1 MRLNWVTLI
10 REYVK
15 RFDYMHIPL
24 EDIKKYDEKNNLK
37 VSVQLEPE
45 NISQEIVVNGNMQ
58 IWQIVVQISR
68 AFNLRIS
75 EFEIV
80 TKKGPLDQSIYYD
93 AVSAYVIKQLQ
104 ISRIDE
110 KKLNNENPR
119 RLIGQD
125 KQFLR

>member
-1 MRLNWVTLI
+1 M
-10 REYVK
+10 
-15 RFDYMHIPL
+15 
-24 EDIKKYDEKNNLK
+24 
-37 VSVQLEPE
+37 SLEPD
-45 NISQEIVVNGNMQ
+45 NINQEIIVNANMQ

-110 KKLNNENPR
+110 QKLNNENPR

-125 KQFLR
+125 KLFLTQLLNLLA